1 MAPECWRVSAPSAPQ
16 GRYGSL
22 YWLGWRLTLAKW
34 KEPMLRLPA
43 PHQELTGI
51 FELGQVFQRLLR
63 RPWQLDLAAVV
74 LENEALKRDCYHTP
88 ANVEKPADLRRI
100 ITEGLSQA
108 PF

>member
-1 MAPECWRVSAPSAPQ
+1 
-16 GRYGSL
+16 
-22 YWLGWRLTLAKW
+22 
-34 KEPMLRLPA
+34 MLRLPA

-63 RPWQLDLAAVV
+63 RPRQLDLAAVV
-74 LENEALKRDCYHTP
+74 RENEALKRDCYHTP

-108 PF
+108 PFRVICKVKRPRGNGGRRRPSGPPRRLLRRNV